1 MRNLKLTI
9 LLCITF
15 FYAAAVSAQQTT
27 TISGKVTSSK
37 TSEALQAVSVTI
49 KGSTVGTYTDDDG
62 FFKLSTTQK
71 LPFTL
76 VFSSLGFADKEVSV
90 TESTQKLNVNLD
102 VKFAMGDEIVVAASR
117 VSEKII
123 ESPVTID
130 RISSTAIKS
139 APAVNYYDI
148 LTNQKGVDVNVAS
161 LNFRTV
167 STRGFVSSGNLR
179 FNQIMDGMDNQA
191 PGLNFAVGSFVGL
204 TELDVESM
212 ELLGGASSA
221 LYGPGGMNGTLLVNG
236 KNPFKYQG
244 LSFQIKQ
251 GINHVDGA
259 QSSPSPYYNWSV
271 RWGKKINEK
280 WAFKIGAEL
289 INARDWQGTDERNYS
304 RAATPTS
311 QNGMAIGGTR
321 FTDPNYDGVNIY
333 GDETT
338 TNLSTS
344 IAGLI
349 GSTPA
354 LGVLNLP
361 GYGAA
366 PIPTNAVLGGYVN
379 YAGAGQFNVSR
390 TGYNENQVI
399 DPITTSFKFQ
409 GAIHRKLSNGI
420 EVIAAGYFGTGS
432 TVYTSADRYSLKDLK
447 MAQYKLE
454 LKHRNWFLRAYT
466 TRENA
471 GSSFNATI
479 SSRLFNEA
487 WKPST
492 TWYQQF
498 VQGMA
503 SVGAT
508 YYGQTLGANYAAGLG
523 QGLTPANAYAQAAAA
538 AQAAVNTSAYQMS
551 LLNSA
556 RAIADIGRPL
566 GDIRNSA
573 IFNDIISRPIGG
585 KTNGG
590 LFVDKTSLNM
600 FEGQYNLSE
609 DLKLKEKG
617 YDLLVGASFKQ
628 YVLNSEGT
636 LFADSTGKIKIN
648 EVGAYIQIQ
657 KRLFGDILKL
667 TASGRYDKNN
677 NFKGRFTPRASA
689 VIKVA
694 KDHNVRVSYQT
705 AYRFP
710 STQNQWINLFVSGGA
725 RLMGGLPQLREHY
738 GFSTIPGYTVANVT
752 QFGTAFAAN
761 VIGQG
766 GNPAAP
772 TPTQAATALAATQ
785 SLLQPYNFGEFKPE
799 SMSSIELG
807 YKGVIKNKLIID
819 AYYYHSEYNDFIGGV
834 VVLQSKSSGPTSPL
848 GLLSSTTRQAYS
860 ISVNQSQKIK
870 VNGWGLSLEYML
882 PKNFSLT
889 GNVFS
894 DEISNVQQGFATYFN
909 APKYR
914 FNIGINN
921 SGLFFKNRLGGSLV
935 YRWQDDF
942 FYEGTFGAGTMPS
955 YGVVDAMLSYKIPEN
970 KTTIK
975 LGATNLWNKYYRTGW
990 GAPQVGG
997 LYYVSFGYNL

>member
-9 LLCITF
+9 LLCISLFCT
-15 FYAAAVSAQQTT
+15 AAISAQQT
-27 TISGKVTSSK
+27 IVSGSVTSSK
-37 TSEALQAVSVTI
+37 SAESLSAVSVTI
-49 KGSTVGTYTDDDG
+49 KGTTIGTYTDDKG
-62 FFKLSTTQK
+62 SFKLVTTQK

-76 VFSSLGFADKEVSV
+76 VFSSVGFADKEVSV
-90 TESTQKLNVNLD
+90 TQNNQSIEVAMD

-130 RISSTAIKS
+130 RISSTSIKA

-221 LYGPGGMNGTLLVNG
+221 LYGPGGMNGTLLVNS

-251 GINHVDGA
+251 GISHVDNA
-259 QSSPSPYYNWSV
+259 QTSAAPYYNWSV

-280 WAFKIGAEL
+280 WAFKVGAEF
-289 INARDWQGTDERNYS
+289 IHANDWHGNDERNYS
-304 RAATPTS
+304 RLATATS
-311 QNGMAIGGTR
+311 QNGMALPGTR
-321 FTDPNYDGVNIY
+321 LTDPNYDGVNIY

-338 TNLSTS
+338 TNLSSS

-361 GYGAA
+361 GYGPA
-366 PIPTNAVLGGYVN
+366 PIPTSAILGGYVN
-379 YAGAGQFNVSR
+379 YAGTSQFNVSR
-390 TGYNENQVI
+390 TGYDEQQVI
-399 DPITTSFKFQ
+399 DPMTTNFKFQ
-409 GAIHRKLSNGI
+409 GALHHKLNNNI
-420 EVIAAGYFGTGS
+420 EVIAAGYFGVGS
-432 TVYTSADRYSLKDLK
+432 TVYTGADRYSLNNLK

-471 GSSFNATI
+471 GSSYNATI
-479 SSRLFNEA
+479 STRLFNES
-487 WKPST
+487 WKASPV
-492 TWYQQF
+492 WYQQF
-498 VQGMA
+498 IQSMA
-503 SVGAT
+503 TVGAT
-508 YYGQTLGANYAAGLG
+508 YYGQNLGAFYAAGLG
-523 QGLTPANAYAQAAAA
+523 QGFTPVDAYNAAAA
-538 AQAAVNTSAYQMS
+538 AATAAVNTPSYRMS

-556 RAIADIGRPL
+556 RAMADAGRPT
-566 GDIRNSA
+566 GDIRHSA
-573 IFNDIISRPIGG
+573 AFLDIIGRPIGG

-609 DLKLKEKG
+609 DLKLREKG
-617 YDLLVGASFKQ
+617 FELLVGANIKQ

-636 LFADSTGKIKIN
+636 LFADSAGTIKIN
-648 EVGAYIQIQ
+648 EFGAYLQIQ
-657 KRLFGDILKL
+657 KKLFGDILKL

-694 KDHNVRVSYQT
+694 KNHNLRVSYQT

-738 GFSTIPGYTVANVT
+738 GFATNPGYTVANVT
-752 QFGTAFAAN
+752 QFGNAFAAN

-766 GNPAAP
+766 GNPLAP

-785 SLLQPYNFGEFKPE
+785 NLLQPYNFGEFKPE
-799 SMSSIELG
+799 SMSSIEVG
-807 YKGVIKNKLIID
+807 YKGVINNKLIVD
-819 AYYYHSEYNDFIGGV
+819 AYYYHSNYNDFIGSV
-834 VVLQSKSSGPTSPL
+834 VVLQSKVAGPTSAL
-848 GLLSSTTRQAYS
+848 GLLSASTRQPYS
-860 ISVNQSQKIK
+860 ISVNQTQEIK
-870 VNGWGLSLEYML
+870 VSGWGLSLEYKL

-894 DEISNVQQGFATYFN
+894 DEISNVPTGFATYFN
-909 APKYR
+909 SPKYR
-914 FNIGINN
+914 VNVGISN

-942 FYEGTFGAGTMPS
+942 FYEGTFGAGTIPS
-955 YGVVDAMLSYKIPEN
+955 YGVVDAMLSYSIPKE
-970 KTTIK
+970 KSVIK

-997 LYYVSFGYNL
+997 LYYISFGYNL

>member
-1 MRNLKLTI
+1 MRNLKLTM
-9 LLCITF
+9 LLCISF
-15 FYAAAVSAQQTT
+15 FCIATISAQQT
-27 TISGKVTSSK
+27 IVSGKVTSSK
-37 TSEALQAVSVTI
+37 TSESLSAVSVTI
-49 KGSTVGTYTDDDG
+49 KGTTLGTYTSDRG
-62 FFKLSTTQK
+62 EFKLTTTQK

-76 VFSSLGFADKEVSV
+76 VFSSVGFADKEVSV
-90 TESTQKLNVNLD
+90 TESSENISVSME

-130 RISSTAIKS
+130 RISNTAIKN

-148 LTNQKGVDVNVAS
+148 LTNQKGVDANVAS
-161 LNFRTV
+161 LTFRTV
-167 STRGFVSSGNLR
+167 TTRGFISSGNLR

-191 PGLNFAVGSFVGL
+191 PGLNFSTGSFIGI

-221 LYGPGGMNGTLLVNG
+221 LYGPGGMNGTLLINS

-251 GINHVDGA
+251 GINHIDNA
-259 QSSPSPYYNWSV
+259 QAAASPYYNWSV
-271 RWGKKINEK
+271 RWGSKINEK

-289 INARDWQGTDERNYS
+289 IHANDWKGTDERNYS
-304 RAATPTS
+304 RLATPTS
-311 QNGMAIGGTR
+311 QNGTAIGGTR
-321 FTDPNYDGVNIY
+321 LTDPNYDGVNIY

-338 TNLSTS
+338 TNLSSS

-354 LGVLNLP
+354 LGALNLP
-361 GYGAA
+361 GFGLA

-390 TGYNENQVI
+390 TGYNESQVI
-399 DPITTSFKFQ
+399 NPMTTNFKFQ
-409 GAIHRKLSNGI
+409 GALHHKLTNNI
-420 EVIAAGYFGTGS
+420 EVIAAGFFGTGA
-432 TVYTSADRYSLKDLK
+432 TVYTGSDRYSLQDMK

-471 GSSFNATI
+471 GSSYNSTI
-479 SSRLFNEA
+479 STRLFNEA

-492 TWYQQF
+492 VWYPQF

-503 SVGAT
+503 TVGAT
-508 YYGQTLGANYAAGLG
+508 YYGQTLGATYAAGLG
-523 QGLTPANAYAQAAAA
+523 QGLTPAVAYAQAAAA
-538 AQAAVNTSAYQMS
+538 AQAAVNTSDYKMA

-556 RAIADIGRPL
+556 RALADVGRPT
-566 GDIRNSA
+566 GNIRNHPFFTDV
-573 IFNDIISRPIGG
+573 IGRPIGG
-585 KTNGG
+585 NTNGG

-617 YDLLVGASFKQ
+617 FDLLVGANIKQ

-648 EVGAYIQIQ
+648 EFGAYIQIQ
-657 KRLFGDILKL
+657 KKLFGDILKL
-667 TASGRYDKNN
+667 TASGRYDKNS

-694 KDHNVRVSYQT
+694 KDHNIRVSYQT

-738 GFSTIPGYTVANVT
+738 GFANSPGYTVANVT
-752 QFGTAFAAN
+752 QFGNAFAAN

-766 GNPAAP
+766 GNPLAP
-772 TPTQAATALAATQ
+772 TPAQAAAALAATQ
-785 SLLQPYNFGEFKPE
+785 NLLQPYEFGEFKPE
-799 SMSSIELG
+799 SMSSIEVG
-807 YKGVIKNKLIID
+807 YKGVINNKLIVD
-819 AYYYHSEYNDFIGGV
+819 AYFYHSNYNDFIGSV
-834 VVLQSKSSGPTSPL
+834 IVLQSKLAGPISPL
-848 GLLSSTTRQAYS
+848 GLLDASTRQPYS
-860 ISVNQSQKIK
+860 ISVNQSQEIK
-870 VNGWGLSLEYML
+870 VSGWGLSLEYML

-894 DEISNVQQGFATYFN
+894 DEISNVPTGYASYFN
-909 APKYR
+909 SPKYR
-914 FNIGINN
+914 FNLGINN

-942 FYEGTFGAGTMPS
+942 FYEGTFGAGTIPS
-955 YGVVDAMLSYKIPEN
+955 YGVVDAMLSYKIPD
-970 KTTIK
+970 KKSVIK

-997 LYYVSFGYNL
+997 LYYISFGYNL

>member
-9 LLCITF
+9 LLCISF
-15 FYAAAVSAQQTT
+15 FCTAAITAQPVK
-27 TISGKVTSSK
+27 ISGKVTNSS
-37 TSEALQAVSVTI
+37 TSGAIPAVSVTI
-49 KGSTVGTYTDDDG
+49 KGTTIGTYTDDAG
-62 FFKLSTTQK
+62 SFKLVTTQK
-71 LPFTL
+71 LPITL
-76 VFSSLGFADKEVSV
+76 VFSSLGFADKEVIVS
-90 TESTQKLNVNLD
+90 ESTENLSVAMD
-102 VKFAMGDEIVVAASR
+102 IKYTMGDDIVVAASR
-117 VSEKII
+117 ISEKII
-123 ESPVTID
+123 ESPVTIE
-130 RISSTAIKS
+130 RVSSTTIKN

-161 LNFRTV
+161 LNFRTIT
-167 STRGFVSSGNLR
+167 TRGFVSSGNLR

-191 PGLNFAVGSFVGL
+191 PGLNFAVGSFIGI

-212 ELLGGASSA
+212 ELLSGASSA
-221 LYGPGGMNGTLLVNG
+221 LYGPGGMNGTLLINS

-259 QSSPSPYYNWSV
+259 QTSPSPYYNWSV

-280 WAFKIGAEL
+280 WAFKIGAEF
-289 INARDWQGTDERNYS
+289 IHASDWQGNDTRNYS

-311 QNGMAIGGTR
+311 QNGTEIGGNR
-321 FTDPNYDGVNIY
+321 LTDPNYDGVNIY

-338 TNLSTS
+338 TNLSLNLS
-344 IAGLI
+344 NLI
-349 GSTPA
+349 SSTPA
-354 LGVLNLP
+354 LGVVNLP
-361 GYGAA
+361 GYGPA

-379 YAGAGQFNVSR
+379 YAGSGIFNVSR

-399 DPITTSFKFQ
+399 DPKTTNFKFQ
-409 GAIHRKLSNGI
+409 GALHHKFSNGM
-420 EVIAAGYFGTGS
+420 ELIAAGYFGTGS
-432 TVYTSADRYSLKDLK
+432 AVYTSADRYSLKDLK

-454 LKHRNWFLRAYT
+454 LKHRNWYLRAYT

-479 SSRLFNEA
+479 TTRLFNEA
-487 WKPST
+487 WKPSS
-492 TWYQQF
+492 TWYTQF
-498 VQGMA
+498 IGAMA
-503 SVGAT
+503 TTGAT
-508 YYGQTLGANYAAGLG
+508 YYGQTLGQFYAAGMG

-538 AQAAVNTSAYQMS
+538 ASAAVNTSQYKIS

-556 RAIADIGRPL
+556 RATADVGRPT

-573 IFNDIISRPIGG
+573 IFADIISRPIGG

-600 FEGQYNLSE
+600 LEGQYNLTN

-617 YDLLVGASFKQ
+617 FDLLVGGNIKQ

-648 EVGAYIQIQ
+648 EVGAYLQIQ
-657 KRLFGDILKL
+657 KKLFGDVLKL
-667 TASGRYDKNN
+667 TASGRYDKNT

-694 KDHNVRVSYQT
+694 KDHYFRVSYQT

-738 GFSTIPGYTVANVT
+738 GFSSLPGYTVENVT
-752 QFGTAFAAN
+752 AFGTAFAAN
-761 VIGQG
+761 VIAQG
-766 GNPAAP
+766 GNPLAP
-772 TPTQAATALAATQ
+772 TPAQAAAALAATQ
-785 SLLQPYNFGEFKPE
+785 NILQPYDFGEFKPE
-799 SMSSIELG
+799 SMSSIEVG
-807 YKGVIKNKLIID
+807 YKGVINNKLFID
-819 AYYYHSEYNDFIGGV
+819 AYYYNSNYDDFIGGV
-834 VVLQSKSSGPTSPL
+834 IVLQSKISGPTSPL
-848 GLLSSTTRQAYS
+848 GLLNATTRQPYS

-870 VNGWGLSLEYML
+870 VNGWGISLDYKL

-894 DEISNVQQGFATYFN
+894 DEISNVPKGFATYFN
-909 APKYR
+909 TPKYR

-921 SGLFFKNRLGGSLV
+921 SGLFFKGRLGGSLV

-942 FYEGTFGAGTMPS
+942 FYEGTFGAGNMPS
-955 YGVVDAMLSYKIPEN
+955 YGVVDGMLSYSIPEN

-997 LYYVSFGYNL
+997 LYYISFGYNL

>member
-9 LLCITF
+9 LLCISLFCT
-15 FYAAAVSAQQTT
+15 AAISAQQT
-27 TISGKVTSSK
+27 IVSGSVTSSK
-37 TSEALQAVSVTI
+37 SAESLSAVSVTI
-49 KGSTVGTYTDDDG
+49 KGTTIGTYTDDKG
-62 FFKLSTTQK
+62 SFKLVTTQK

-76 VFSSLGFADKEVSV
+76 VFSSVGFADKEVSV
-90 TESTQKLNVNLD
+90 TQNNQSID
-102 VKFAMGDEIVVAASR
+102 VAMDIKFAMGDEIVVAASR

-130 RISSTAIKS
+130 RISSTSIKA

-221 LYGPGGMNGTLLVNG
+221 LYGPGGMNGTLLVNS

-251 GINHVDGA
+251 GISHVDNAQTGA
-259 QSSPSPYYNWSV
+259 SPYYNWSV

-280 WAFKIGAEL
+280 WAFKVGAEF
-289 INARDWQGTDERNYS
+289 IHANDWHGTDERNYS
-304 RAATPTS
+304 RLATATS
-311 QNGMAIGGTR
+311 QNGMALPGTR
-321 FTDPNYDGVNIY
+321 LTDPNYDGVNIY

-338 TNLSTS
+338 TNLSS
-344 IAGLI
+344 SVAGLI

-361 GYGAA
+361 GYGPA
-366 PIPTNAVLGGYVN
+366 PIPTSAILGGYVN
-379 YAGAGQFNVSR
+379 YAGASQFNVSR
-390 TGYNENQVI
+390 TGYNEQQVI
-399 DPITTSFKFQ
+399 DPMTTNFKFQ
-409 GAIHRKLSNGI
+409 GALHHKLNNNI
-420 EVIAAGYFGTGS
+420 EIIAAGFFGIGS
-432 TVYTSADRYSLKDLK
+432 TVYTGADRYSLNNLK

-471 GSSFNATI
+471 GASYNATI
-479 SSRLFNEA
+479 STRLFNES
-487 WKPST
+487 WKASPV
-492 TWYQQF
+492 WYQQF
-498 VQGMA
+498 IQSMA
-503 SVGAT
+503 TVGAT
-508 YYGQTLGANYAAGLG
+508 YYGQTLGAQYAAGLG
-523 QGLTPANAYAQAAAA
+523 QGLTPTNAYAAAAAA
-538 AQAAVNTSAYQMS
+538 AQAAVNTSAYKMS

-556 RAIADIGRPL
+556 RAMADAGRPS
-566 GDIRNSA
+566 GDIRHSNA
-573 IFNDIISRPIGG
+573 FLDIIGRPIGG

-609 DLKLKEKG
+609 DLKLREKG
-617 YDLLVGASFKQ
+617 FELLVGANIKQ

-636 LFADSTGKIKIN
+636 LFADSAGTIKIN
-648 EVGAYIQIQ
+648 EFGAFLQIQ
-657 KRLFGDILKL
+657 KKLFGDILKL

-694 KDHNVRVSYQT
+694 KNHNLRLSYQT

-738 GFSTIPGYTVANVT
+738 GFATSPGYTVANVT
-752 QFGTAFAAN
+752 QFGNAFAAN

-766 GNPAAP
+766 GNPLAP
-772 TPTQAATALAATQ
+772 TPAQAATALAATQ
-785 SLLQPYNFGEFKPE
+785 NLLQPYNFGEFKPE
-799 SMSSIELG
+799 SMSSIEFG
-807 YKGVIKNKLIID
+807 YKGVINNKLIVD
-819 AYYYHSEYNDFIGGV
+819 AYYYHSNYNDFIGGV
-834 VVLQSKSSGPTSPL
+834 VVLQSKVSGPTSAL
-848 GLLSSTTRQAYS
+848 GLLSSSTRQPYS
-860 ISVNQSQKIK
+860 ISVNQTQEIK
-870 VNGWGLSLEYML
+870 VSGWGLSLEYKL

-894 DEISNVQQGFATYFN
+894 DEISNVPTGFATYFN
-909 APKYR
+909 SPKYR
-914 FNIGINN
+914 VNVGISN

-942 FYEGTFGAGTMPS
+942 FYEGTFGAGTIPS
-955 YGVVDAMLSYKIPEN
+955 YGVVDAMLSYSIPKE
-970 KTTIK
+970 KSVIK

-997 LYYVSFGYNL
+997 LYYISFGYNL